1 MLALVDY
8 TSDSDSESEQKR
20 STPPP
25 PPQSQPQRPGLS
37 ALLPKPKGARKAA
50 GGGGEDN
57 GPKKIIVNLPKL
69 KDNEVDDGPPT
80 KKTKIGGGSGL
91 SSMLPAPK
99 RSGAVMKNAPPPPPP
114 PTPPPS
120 APSVAQETQ
129 NVDEGAT
136 ERVEEDK
143 KQSLRENEGV
153 NRSTRFVPQSV
164 ARKPIQPTSS
174 FKHSGAIKGAASKS
188 TSTKQKISLF
198 GAGMIEILCT

>member
-8 TSDSDSESEQKR
+8 TSDSDSESEQIP
-20 STPPP
+20 STPP

-37 ALLPKPKGARKAA
+37 ALLPKPKGARKTA

-69 KDNEVDDGPPT
+69 NDNEVDDGPPT

-99 RSGAVMKNAPPPPPP
+99 RSGAVMRNAPPPPPP
-114 PTPPPS
+114 P
-120 APSVAQETQ
+120 APSIPQETH

-136 ERVEEDK
+136 ERVGEGK
-143 KQSLRENEGV
+143 KQSLRENESV

-174 FKHSGAIKGAASKS
+174 FKHSGAIKSTTSKS
-188 TSTKQKISLF
+188 TATKQKVSLF
-198 GAGMIEILCT
+198 GAGMIEILWT

>member
-8 TSDSDSESEQKR
+8 TSDSDSESEQKP
-20 STPPP
+20 STPP

-37 ALLPKPKGARKAA
+37 ALLPKPKGARKTA
-50 GGGGEDN
+50 GGGGEDS

-69 KDNEVDDGPPT
+69 NDNEVDDGPPT
-80 KKTKIGGGSGL
+80 KKTKIGGSSGL

-99 RSGAVMKNAPPPPPP
+99 RSGAVMRNAPPPSP

-120 APSVAQETQ
+120 APSVAQETH
-129 NVDEGAT
+129 NVDEGAI

-174 FKHSGAIKGAASKS
+174 FKHSGAIKSATSKS
-188 TSTKQKISLF
+188 TATKQKVYLF
-198 GAGMIEILCT
+198 GAGMIEILWT